1 MRSRPAQHAMKM
13 MRVVTYSCTCQN
25 RHDAPY
31 ARVATEAEVASLVDA
46 ACVVAAPPPPPDPST
61 LGRGKRARTS
71 YAGAAARPSP
81 HAQGYA
87 RQAVAAAKPPATPR
101 VLRRGTPHAAGAAP
115 GACCHGGLAA
125 LGVVAGESRAAP
137 AVPKGGPFTAISAAG
152 PTAAL
157 AAHARGNAVQGAAA
171 MRQAPPAPHAAEL
184 SGKSARVQTRSKAL
198 ASIHE
203 E

>member
-1 MRSRPAQHAMKM
+1 MCMHSRHNA
-13 MRVVTYSCTCQN
+13 S
-25 RHDAPY
+25 Y
-31 ARVATEAEVASLVDA
+31 ARLATEAEISSLVDA
-46 ACVVAAPPPPPDPST
+46 ARAAAAPPPPPDPST

-71 YAGAAARPSP
+71 YAGAAAGPSP
-81 HAQGYA
+81 HARG
-87 RQAVAAAKPPATPR
+87 QAKQAAAAAKPQATPR
-101 VLRRGTPHAAGAAP
+101 VLRRGTSHDVEAGP
-115 GACCHGGLAA
+115 GVCCHGGLAA
-125 LGVVAGESRAAP
+125 LGVVADDSRAAP
-137 AVPKGGPFTAISAAG
+137 AVPNGGPFTATSAAG

-157 AAHARGNAVQGAAA
+157 AAHAWGNKVQGAAA